1 MSASR
6 AVPGQFQQP
15 GNSTLYAATANL
27 TEAGAL
33 QIQCTNTAAIL
44 AEVARPDYRFGTV
57 LPGLPVEVQLRSGG
71 IFRPDD
77 ASWRWPQQ
85 TAASG
90 IAATLESNRL
100 SILAAILLSP
110 LLLWWIIVDLMP
122 MLASASVPLVPDHI
136 KQKMGEQ
143 TFYTLKQTALQPTQ
157 LSAAQQATVNYHWQ
171 MTLQKLPLQQKN
183 YRLHLYQSEF
193 FGANAFALPDGTV
206 VITDDL
212 VNLLQHNP
220 DAIVAVLLHEIGH
233 VEGQHSV
240 RLIAQSLGATLV
252 IGILFGNPDGV
263 ADLLLGSGSALLQSA
278 FSRDME
284 READQFALQQ
294 LTALGKSADAF
305 ADAMSALLSSKE
317 SDPELEPALLKYL
330 STHPATRERIE
341 QARQHQQ

>member
-1 MSASR
+1 MSAVK
-6 AVPGQFQQP
+6 AVPGHFQKA
-15 GNSTLYAATANL
+15 GSSALYVATASL
-27 TEAGAL
+27 TDEGL
-33 QIQCTNTAAIL
+33 LLIQCADTATVL

-90 IAATLESNRL
+90 MAAALESNRL
-100 SILAAILLSP
+100 SILAAVLLSP

-122 MLASASVPLVPDHI
+122 MLASASVLLVPDHI
-136 KQKMGEQ
+136 KQKMGEE
-143 TFYTLKQTALQPTQ
+143 TFYTLQKTALQPTQ
-157 LSAAQQATVNYHWQ
+157 LPATQQATVNYHWQ
-171 MTLQKLPLQQKN
+171 MALQKLPLQQKN
-183 YRLHLYQSEF
+183 YQLYMYQSEF
-193 FGANAFALPDGTV
+193 FGANAFALPNGTV
-206 VITDDL
+206 VITDEL

-240 RLIAQSLGATLV
+240 RLVAQSLGATLV

-263 ADLLLGSGSALLQSA
+263 ADLLLGSGSVLLQNA

-284 READQFALQQ
+284 READQFALKQ
-294 LTALGKSADAF
+294 LKTLGKSPTAF

-317 SDPELEPALLKYL
+317 TSPESEPALLKYL
-330 STHPATRERIE
+330 STHPATRERTE
-341 QARQHQQ
+341 QARQHQ

>member
-1 MSASR
+1 MSAVSS
-6 AVPGQFQQP
+6 VSGQFQQA
-15 GNSTLYAATANL
+15 GSSALYTATASL
-27 TEAGAL
+27 TDGGQL
-33 QIQCTNTAAIL
+33 LIQCANTAEVL

-57 LPGLPVEVQLRSGG
+57 LPGLPVEVQLRSGA

-77 ASWRWPQQ
+77 ANWRWPQQ
-85 TAASG
+85 SAGSGFAAV
-90 IAATLESNRL
+90 LESNRL
-100 SILAAILLSP
+100 SILAAVLLSP

-143 TFYTLKQTALQPTQ
+143 TFYTLQKTALQPTQ

-171 MTLQKLPLQQKN
+171 MTLKKLPLQQKN
-183 YRLHLYQSEF
+183 YQLHMYQSEF

-206 VITDDL
+206 VITDEL

-220 DAIVAVLLHEIGH
+220 DAIIAVLLHEIGH

-240 RLIAQSLGATLV
+240 RLVAQSLGATLV

-263 ADLLLGSGSALLQSA
+263 ADLLLGSGSVLLQNA

-294 LTALGKSADAF
+294 LTALGKSGDAF
-305 ADAMSALLSSKE
+305 ADAMSALLSSRDAE
-317 SDPELEPALLKYL
+317 PELEPALLKYL
-330 STHPATRERIE
+330 STHPATHERIE
-341 QARQHQQ
+341 QARQHQ